1 VRGGV
6 GRKFLYEEKEM
17 QYLRKLISGFK
28 RFQENYFKSDD
39 TLFEQL
45 GKGQSPKVLVIGC
58 SDSRVDPAIMTDC
71 RPGDLFVVRNVANL
85 VPPYEPDGHY
95 YAVSAAVEYAVR
107 FLNVEHVIVLGHSQC
122 GGIDALMRSNDDNCV
137 GEFIDQWV
145 AIAKPARQA
154 VQRDLGHKP
163 MELQRKACEE
173 ASILIS
179 LENLLTFPWLAQ
191 RVEAGTLALHGWYFD
206 LDAGQLLGYHPDTG
220 EFEKL
225 A

>member
-1 VRGGV
+1 
-6 GRKFLYEEKEM
+6 M
-17 QYLRKLISGFK
+17 QDLRKLISGFK

-39 TLFEQL
+39 ALFEEL
-45 GKGQSPKVLVIGC
+45 SKGQRPKVLVVGC
-58 SDSRVDPAIMTDC
+58 SDSRVDPAILTDS
-71 RPGDLFVVRNVANL
+71 RPGDLFVIRNVANL

-95 YAVSAAVEYAVR
+95 HGVSSAVEYAVR

-122 GGIDALMRSNDDNCV
+122 GGIDALMRGSDTNVV
-137 GEFIDQWV
+137 GEFIDRWV
-145 AIAKPARQA
+145 AIAKPAREA
-154 VQRDLGHKP
+154 VLRDLCHKS
-163 MELQRKACEE
+163 EQLQRQACEE

-191 RVEAGTLALHGWYFD
+191 RVEEGRLALHGWYFD
-206 LDAGQLLGYHPDTG
+206 LDAGQLFGYHPDTG